1 MRYLVAVLFLA
12 LSLGDAA
19 AQAAPN
25 PFEIR
30 ARLPQTDL
38 PANDSV
44 RPATAYGPFDIRPA
58 GSGLAPTTSRAPAT
72 ARPAGFGPV
81 VIQSTDPN
89 QGKGS
94 ILIIQLLLLVTLASL
109 WVLFGNLLRQCFRGT
124 INDSLMNQIYTR
136 RSGGELTA
144 LWLCYLFFFFAAGFF
159 VYLFALRHNVSLNLG
174 PWGSWLTY
182 TLAVAG
188 AVGLKHWVLWAYARV
203 FPVRKEVSRYA
214 FVLMVFSILAG
225 LFLTPTSLA
234 ASYAPPEWRD
244 VFLYGGLLVLVVI
257 YGFHLLRG
265 LAIASRLAFARPVH
279 ILLYLC
285 AIEIA
290 PVLLLY
296 RYFSDA
302 LV

>member
-1 MRYLVAVLFLA
+1 MRYLVAVLFLV
-12 LSLGDAA
+12 LPLGDAA
-19 AQAAPN
+19 AQVAPN
-25 PFEIR
+25 PFEIS

-38 PANDSV
+38 PANDSL
-44 RPATAYGPFDIRPA
+44 RPATEYGPFDIRPA
-58 GSGLAPTTSRAPAT
+58 AAGPASQTSRAPA
-72 ARPAGFGPV
+72 AAPPAGFGPV

-89 QGKGS
+89 QGKSS
-94 ILIIQLLLLVTLASL
+94 ILIIQLLLLITLASL

-159 VYLFALRHNVSLNLG
+159 IYLFAVRHNVSLNLG

-182 TLAVAG
+182 TLVVAG

-244 VFLYGGLLVLVVI
+244 TFLYGGLLVMVVI

-265 LAIASRLAFARPVH
+265 LVIASRLAFARPVH

-302 LV
+302 LA